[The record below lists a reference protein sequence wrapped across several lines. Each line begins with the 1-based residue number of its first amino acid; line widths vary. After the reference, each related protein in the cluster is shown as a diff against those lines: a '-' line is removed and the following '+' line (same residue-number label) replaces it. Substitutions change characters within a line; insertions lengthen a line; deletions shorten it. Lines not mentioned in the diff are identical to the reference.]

1 MGSSEVT
8 GRVLADAASWTKRFL
23 FWTAYRMLVVYW
35 FFRRPQTRGCQVVL
49 LTEQKILLVRHT
61 YKNPDQWDLPG
72 GGIRADEPPPAAAT
86 RELAEEL
93 GVGAHDLEH
102 LATTTLYHRFH
113 HDNLE
118 IFVCRRFTGAPAP
131 DLIEVVC
138 AEWFPLQD
146 IPANLSP
153 MAAHVLRTVA
163 LPRLP
168 RPPEGPPA
176 EA

>member
-1 MGSSEVT
+1 MESSEAA
-8 GRVLADAASWTKRFL
+8 GRALGGVVSWTKRFL
-23 FWTAYRMLVVYW
+23 FWTAYRMLVIYW
-35 FFRRPQTRGCQVVL
+35 FFRRPQTHGCQVVL

-72 GGIRADEPPPAAAT
+72 GGIRDDEPPPAAAT

-93 GVGAHDLEH
+93 GVSAHDIEH
-102 LATTTLYHRFH
+102 VATTTLYHRFH
-113 HDNLE
+113 YDNLE
-118 IFVCRRFTGAPAP
+118 IFVCRGFTGAPSP
-131 DLIEVVC
+131 DRIEITS

-153 MAAHVLRTVA
+153 MAAHVLHSIA

-168 RPPEGPPA
+168 ETPEGPRA
-176 EA
+176 GA

>member
-1 MGSSEVT
+1 MESAGRAPGPVT
-8 GRVLADAASWTKRFL
+8 YWSKRFV
-23 FWTAYRMLVVYW
+23 FWMAYRMLLVYW

-49 LTEQKILLVRHT
+49 LTEQNILLVRHT

-72 GGIRADEPPPAAAT
+72 GGIRDDEPPPAAAT

-93 GVGAHDLEH
+93 GVDAHALEH
-102 LATTTLYHRFH
+102 VATTTLYHRFH
-113 HDNLE
+113 YDNLE
-118 IFVCRRFTGAPAP
+118 IFVCRSFTGAPAP
-131 DLIEVVC
+131 DRIEVGY

-153 MAAHVLRTVA
+153 MAAHVLRGVA

-168 RPPEGPPA
+168 EATDGPRV